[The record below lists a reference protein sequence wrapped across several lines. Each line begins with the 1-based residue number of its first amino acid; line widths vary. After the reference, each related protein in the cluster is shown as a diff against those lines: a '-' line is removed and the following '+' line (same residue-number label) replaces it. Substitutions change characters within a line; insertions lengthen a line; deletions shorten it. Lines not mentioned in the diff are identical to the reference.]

1 MAAVLFVMFSSIAYV
16 AIRDIM
22 GDGAG
27 GINYLGQPVN
37 GALQLIGVIVGLPV
51 LIFCTW
57 KYIVKGQKP
66 EGTSPKAKWPSKPPF
81 EFPWEK

>member
-1 MAAVLFVMFSSIAYV
+1 MVAVLFVMASSVAYL

-27 GINYLGQPVN
+27 GVNYFGQPVN
-37 GALQLIGVIVGLPV
+37 GALQIIGVIVAFPV

-57 KYIVKGQKP
+57 KYVIKAQQP
-66 EGTSPKAKWPSKPPF
+66 EQPSPKEKWVSKPPF
-81 EFPWEK
+81 ELP